1 MSYILCFSLYSNR
14 DGDSD
19 DRDQC
24 PMWTFPT
31 VRPSSMNKLQKG
43 YTNTDSEV
51 RIPTFHSCFRNEMT
65 VRFVS
70 CHYRSFKKKKVQN
83 NNFSSG
89 ISLFMIPILISQQK
103 QYVVKKLWKQ
113 KQWNVSFFKE
123 ATLLQKFHKMIQ
135 IISQK

>member
-70 CHYRSFKKKKVQN
+70 CHYRSFKKKEVQN
-83 NNFSSG
+83 NTILVVEFHYSWYQFWYHSKSNMWLKSYENKNNEMFHFSK
-89 ISLFMIPILISQQK
+89 K
-103 QYVVKKLWKQ
+103 QHCFK
-113 KQWNVSFFKE
+113 SFTKWFK
-123 ATLLQKFHKMIQ
+123 
-135 IISQK
+135 